1 MTILQKIQEHS
12 ILSPSKIAIYEGD
25 NAVTYSQLWA
35 AICNASVFFSS
46 WGNRGDRLILVGEK
60 SASFVYAYFGSQMA
74 GIIPITVDPE
84 INSTRMQRIMQV
96 VSPIGIWGHLSSKQ
110 YEMHEYPDFL
120 ACPDT
125 VIRNINFPNPDDIS
139 DILFTTGTTGM
150 PKGVVLTF
158 QNEWAAATNINTFI
172 DNTADEIELLALPIS
187 HSFGLGRLRCTL
199 QKGATI
205 DLLGSFAS
213 MKKFFQEIEKRQIT
227 GFGMVPASWNYI
239 CKMSGEKIAQ
249 YAPQIRYIEIGSA
262 FMPIEEKKRLL
273 RIFPH
278 TRICMHYG
286 LTEASRSAFICF
298 NEDNNHLESIG
309 KPAPNTDIQ
318 IFSEDGIPCRD
329 GEEGEI
335 CVKGEHICSNYWGNC
350 EQEYKSAFYGDY
362 FRTGDWGF
370 RTQDGYLYLKSRKKE
385 LINVGGKKVSPIEVE
400 EVLNEIP
407 GIVESACIGKA
418 DNVLGEVVKAFLV
431 VDKGVVLDVDALQK
445 SLFGKLENYKVP
457 VEFEIIDSLPKTMSG
472 KLQRLELKK
481 RVSC

>member
-12 ILSPSKIAIYEGD
+12 IQSPSKIAIYEGD
-25 NAVTYSQLWA
+25 NAVTYSELWE
-35 AICNASVFFSS
+35 AICKASEFFSS
-46 WGNRGDRLILVGEK
+46 LGNRGDRLILSGQK
-60 SASFVYAYFGSQMA
+60 NASFVYAYFGTQLA

-84 INSTRMQRIMQV
+84 INPTRMQRIIQE
-96 VSPIGIWGHLSSKQ
+96 VSPIGIFGHISFGQ
-110 YEMHEYPDFL
+110 YKTTEIPDFL
-120 ACPDT
+120 AFPVVDARNVVFPDSD
-125 VIRNINFPNPDDIS
+125 NIS

-158 QNEWAAATNINTFI
+158 RNEWAAAANINAFI
-172 DNTADEIELLALPIS
+172 GNTEEEIELLALPVS

-213 MKKFFQEIEKRQIT
+213 MKKFFNEIEKRQVT

-249 YAPQIRYIEIGSA
+249 YANQIRYIEIGSA
-262 FMPIEEKKRLL
+262 FMPSEEKEHLL

-298 NEDNNHLESIG
+298 NEDKLHLDSIG
-309 KPAPNTDIQ
+309 KPSPHTDIQ
-318 IFSEDGIPCRD
+318 IFSDKGILCKD

-335 CVKGEHICSNYWGNC
+335 CVKGDHVCSNYWNDSK
-350 EQEYKSAFYGDY
+350 QEYKTAFYEDY

-370 RTQDGYLYLKSRKKE
+370 RTSDGYLYLKSRKKE

-400 EVLNEIP
+400 EVLNEMP
-407 GIVESACIGKA
+407 GIIESACVGKS
-418 DNVLGEVVKAFLV
+418 DRVFGEVVKAFLV
-431 VDKGVVLDVDALQK
+431 VENNFVLNAECIQK
-445 SLFGKLENYKVP
+445 KLLSKLENYKIP
-457 VEFEIIDSLPKTMSG
+457 VEFEVIDSLPKTSSG
-472 KLQRLELKK
+472 KLQRLELK
-481 RVSC
+481 